1 MDDVRFAGMCGVG
14 FADLDEDTLGQ
25 LLYVAMTDAEPSDV
39 MAPMDGNPGWT
50 PERTELFLAG
60 HRRNRRGEQEANRQ
74 VTMAVVHNGAVA
86 GSVRFEPIEDGTRE
100 IGLWLSRSHR
110 GYGLSTQVLQ
120 LGADFARDE
129 LGACEVFAN
138 TSSTN
143 LPAVTAL
150 RHAGYDIEQRPDGRV
165 WGMRRLRP

>member
-1 MDDVRFAGMCGVG
+1 MDDVGFAERGGVG
-14 FADLDEDTLGQ
+14 FAELDEETLGE

-39 MAPMDGNPGWT
+39 MAPMEGDPGWT

-60 HRRNRRGEQEANRQ
+60 HRRNRRGEQEGTRQ

-100 IGLWLSRSHR
+100 IGLWVSRSHR
-110 GYGLSTQVLQ
+110 GHGVSTQVLH

-129 LGACEVFAN
+129 LGAREIFAN

-150 RHAGYDIEQRPDGRV
+150 RHAGYAIEERPDGRM
-165 WGMRRLRP
+165 WGTRRLRP